1 MDLQKFKE
9 KIKQYNPNAD
19 LDLIT
24 KAYHYASKA
33 HSGQKRKSGEDY
45 IVHPLEVANI
55 LVDLHLDVVTIAAAI
70 LHDVVEDTEVT
81 LEDLKEEFNE
91 EVALLVDGV
100 TKLSRIEYTSKEE
113 QQVQNLRKMFFAMAK
128 DIRVI
133 LIKLAD
139 RLHNMRT
146 LKYHSSQKQKE
157 IAEETVEIFAPLAH
171 RLGIFKIKWELEDLA
186 LRYLEPEVYY
196 DLVKSIS
203 MKRQER
209 EEYINEVIE
218 ILQKKMDEMNIKAD
232 ISGRPKHFYSIYNKM
247 VKKDYDLN
255 QIYDLIAVRVIV
267 DTVKDCYAVLGII
280 HTLWKPIPGRF
291 KDYIAMPKP
300 NMYQS
305 LHTTV
310 IGPRGEP
317 FEIQIRT
324 WEMHKTA
331 EYGIAAHWLYKQGK
345 TVNTEKEID
354 ERLTWLRQLT
364 EWQREQRDPREF
376 MESLKIDFFSDRVY
390 VFTPKGEVIELPAG
404 SIPIDFAYRIHSQ
417 VGHQCVGAKV
427 NGKIVPIDYKLKTGD
442 IVEILTSKGS
452 GPSRDWLHMVQTSQA
467 RNRIRQWFRK
477 EKRDENI
484 RKGREI
490 LEKECEKEG
499 VNPNEVLKNSRLA
512 EAGKKYNIMSSDD
525 LLSTIGDGGINP
537 LHVISFIIEKYGL
550 ERKERTE
557 NKKLSIKPW
566 SGYGKPSKGIRVK
579 GIDNV
584 MVRVARCCN
593 PLPGDEIIGYITR
606 GRGVS
611 IHRTDCPNIINTK
624 GEEPRLIEAAWDT
637 TTDSHYQVQLEI
649 IAVNRPK
656 LTLDIMNAIT
666 ETKTDVNAIH
676 ARTNKNNL
684 AIIDLKL
691 EIRSLEHLNY
701 IKDKIKRIKD
711 IIEVKRI
718 TPSNI

>member
-1 MDLQKFKE
+1 MQDFKE
-9 KIKQYNPNAD
+9 KIILYNPHAD
-19 LDLIT
+19 FDLIT
-24 KAYHYASKA
+24 KAYDFASKA
-33 HSGQKRKSGEDY
+33 HNGQKRKSGEDY
-45 IVHPLEVANI
+45 ITHPLEVADI

-70 LHDVVEDTEVT
+70 LHDVVEDTEIA
-81 LEDLKEEFNE
+81 LEDLKDRFSE

-146 LKYHSSQKQKE
+146 LKYHCPHKQKE

-171 RLGIFKIKWELEDLA
+171 RLGIFKMKWELEDLA
-186 LRYLEPEVYY
+186 LRYLEPDVYN
-196 DLVKSIS
+196 DIVKSIS

-218 ILQKKMDEMNIKAD
+218 ILQKKMNEMNISAD

-247 VKKDYDLN
+247 AKKGYELN
-255 QIYDLIAVRVIV
+255 QIYDLIAVRIIV
-267 DTVKDCYAVLGII
+267 NSVKDCYAVLGII

-324 WEMHKTA
+324 WEMHNTA
-331 EYGIAAHWLYKQGK
+331 EYGIAAHWLYKQSRTAEQG
-345 TVNTEKEID
+345 ID
-354 ERLTWLRQLT
+354 EKLTWLRQLA
-364 EWQREQRDPREF
+364 EWQREQKDPQEF

-404 SIPIDFAYRIHSQ
+404 SIPIDFAYRINSQ
-417 VGHQCVGAKV
+417 VGHQCVGAKI
-427 NGKIVPIDYKLKTGD
+427 NGKIVPIDYVLKTGD

-467 RNRIRQWFRK
+467 KNRIRQWFRK
-477 EKRDENI
+477 EKREENI
-484 RKGREI
+484 RKGKEI
-490 LEKECEKEG
+490 LERECEKGEL
-499 VNPNEVLKNSRLA
+499 NPNEVLKSSRLA
-512 EAGKKYNIMSSDD
+512 EAGKKFNIMSSED
-525 LLSTIGDGGINP
+525 LLSTLGDGGINP
-537 LHVISFIIEKYGL
+537 VHVLSFIIEKYNLGK
-550 ERKERTE
+550 KEKCADE
-557 NKKLSIKPW
+557 KLSLKPW

-584 MVRVARCCN
+584 MVRIARCCN
-593 PLPGDEIIGYITR
+593 PLPGDEITGYITK

-611 IHRTDCPNIINTK
+611 IHRTDCPNMSNNR
-624 GEEPRLIEAAWDT
+624 GEGHRVIEVAWDT
-637 TTDSHYQVQLEI
+637 TADFHYQVQLEI
-649 IAVNRPK
+649 TAVDRPK
-656 LTLDIMNAIT
+656 ITLDVMNAIT

-676 ARTNKNNL
+676 ARTNRNNL
-684 AIIDLKL
+684 AIIDLKV
-691 EIRSLEHLNY
+691 EIRSIEHFNY
-701 IKDKIKRIKD
+701 IRDKVKKIKD
-711 IIEVKRI
+711 IIEIRRI
-718 TPSNI
+718 TPGKI